1 MLYAT
6 FADLARVAPGGWLE
20 LAQRAG
26 CGPLVGAALFEAV
39 ATGGELDAW
48 PADQVADATRGVSL
62 LLDTLERTSR
72 HADTYIVPRY
82 GQRLSPEL
90 VAGSDLPTVVAT
102 IALRRLYGHAAT
114 EDMRRATD
122 WADKYLA
129 DLAAGRAS
137 LGTADVQDN
146 DPETRWDFSARRAS
160 DDALGGYR

>member
-6 FADLARVAPGGWLE
+6 FSDLARVAPGGWLE

-26 CGPLVGAALFEAV
+26 CGPAVSAALFAAV
-39 ATGGELDAW
+39 ALGDELDAW
-48 PADQVADATRGVSL
+48 SSDQVADATRGVSQ

-82 GQRLSPEL
+82 GQRLSAEVL
-90 VAGSDLPTVVAT
+90 SGSDLPTVVAT
-102 IALRRLYGHAAT
+102 IALRRLYGHSAT
-114 EDMRRATD
+114 EDMRRSTD

-137 LGTADVQDN
+137 LGTPDVQEN
-146 DPETRWDFSARRAS
+146 DPETRWDFSARRAT
-160 DDALGGYR
+160 DDDLRGYR